1 MNYLERVIAIV
12 NELCMEN
19 YAPLKDL
26 VLLSL
31 SLSLSLLARNRM
43 VNPS

>member
-1 MNYLERVIAIV
+1 MVIVHELFGKTYAIV

-19 YAPLKDL
+19 CVPLKDL

-31 SLSLSLLARNRM
+31 SLSLFWLETEW
-43 VNPS
+43 